1 MGGTLWVQSEDAGG
15 SVFHFTIQARVV
27 AQTPAPALV
36 QAPVAAKKAV
46 TLAGRKILLA
56 EDNRVNQRVATA
68 LLELDGHAVTVVA
81 DGAAAVE
88 ASKMMAFDIILMDVQ
103 MPTMSGFDAT
113 RAIRAARAHDR
124 AHVPIIAMTA
134 HAMQGDRERCLA
146 IGMDGYLAKP
156 LARETLA
163 KSTCRSGGSASHRC
177 LIVFTSDPVILV

>member
-27 AQTPAPALV
+27 TATPAPALI
-36 QAPVAAKKAV
+36 QAPVAAKKTE

-88 ASKMMAFDIILMDVQ
+88 ASRMTTFDIILMDVQ

-113 RAIRAARAHDR
+113 KAIRAHERTTG

-146 IGMDGYLAKP
+146 IGMDGYLSKP
-156 LARETLA
+156 LARETLQKA
-163 KSTCRSGGSASHRC
+163 MAEAAD
-177 LIVFTSDPVILV
+177 LQVVAV